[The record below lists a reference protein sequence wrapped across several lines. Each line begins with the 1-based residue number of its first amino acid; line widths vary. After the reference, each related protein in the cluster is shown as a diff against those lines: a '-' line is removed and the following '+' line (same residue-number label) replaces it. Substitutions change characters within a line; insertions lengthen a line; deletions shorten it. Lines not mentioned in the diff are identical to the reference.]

1 MMRAMVL
8 EAAREP
14 LVEREL
20 PEPEPAKGQV
30 LLEVAACG
38 VCRTD
43 LHIADGE
50 LTEPKLPLV
59 PGHQIVGRVIANGPS
74 ADRFSEGDRV
84 GVPWLGWTDGTC
96 RYCRSERENLC
107 EHARFTGY
115 DMDGGYAERTVADE
129 RFCFPLPGDMPD
141 EHVAPLL
148 CAGLIGY
155 RSLRLAGRG
164 ERLGL
169 YGFGSSAHLICQVA
183 AAQGWSV
190 FALTREGD
198 AVTQE
203 LARRLGAEWAGAV
216 GDPEASNLDA
226 AIIFAPAGDLVPE
239 ALRALAPG
247 GTVVC
252 AGIHMSDIPSFPYE
266 ILWHERTLRSVAN
279 LTRLDG
285 DEFLPLAQS
294 VPVRTEI
301 QAYPLADANR
311 ALGDIRHGRVRG
323 SAVLAI
329 GG

>member
-1 MMRAMVL
+1 MVL
-8 EAAREP
+8 EAAGEQ

-20 PEPEPAKGQV
+20 PAPEPGEGQV
-30 LLEVAACG
+30 LLEVSTCG

-43 LHIADGE
+43 LHIFDGE
-50 LTEPKLPLV
+50 LTKPKLPLV
-59 PGHQIVGRVIANGPS
+59 LGHQIVSRVIGRGAG

-84 GVPWLGWTDGTC
+84 GVPWLGWTDDSC
-96 RYCRSERENLC
+96 RYCRSGRENLC
-107 EHARFTGY
+107 ENARFTGY
-115 DMDGGYAERTVADE
+115 DIDGGYAERAVADE
-129 RFCFPLPGDMPD
+129 RYCFPLPGEMPD

-183 AAQGWSV
+183 ADRGWHV

-198 AVTQE
+198 TETQG
-203 LARRLGAEWAGAV
+203 LARQLGAEWSGAV
-216 GDPEASNLDA
+216 GDPEASDLDA
-226 AIIFAPAGDLVPE
+226 AIIFAPVGELVPE

-266 ILWHERTLRSVAN
+266 ILWQERTVRSVAN

-285 DEFLPLAQS
+285 EEFLPLAQS
-294 VPVRTEI
+294 VPVKTEI
-301 QAYPLADANR
+301 QAYPLTDANS
-311 ALGDIRHGRVRG
+311 ALDDVRHGRVRG
-323 SAVLAI
+323 SAVLVI

>member
-1 MMRAMVL
+1 MVL
-8 EAAREP
+8 EAVREP